1 MCFCP
6 DKNDLAQHMA
16 GSKTVATP
24 ILEAQTKADVLKILI
39 LQKSEKERQNYVI

>member
-16 GSKTVATP
+16 GNKTVATLV
-24 ILEAQTKADVLKILI
+24 LEAQIKADVWKLSCK
-39 LQKSEKERQNYVI
+39 KEK

>member
-6 DKNDLAQHMA
+6 DKNGLAQHKA

-24 ILEAQTKADVLKILI
+24 VFEAQTKADVLKILI
-39 LQKSEKERQNYVI
+39 CKKSKKERQNYVI

>member
-6 DKNDLAQHMA
+6 DKNDLAQHLA

-24 ILEAQTKADVLKILI
+24 VLEAQAKADVLKILFC
-39 LQKSEKERQNYVI
+39 QKSEIEREVL

>member
-6 DKNDLAQHMA
+6 DKNDHAQHMA

-24 ILEAQTKADVLKILI
+24 VLEAQTKAEVLKILI
-39 LQKSEKERQNYVI
+39 CQKSEQEREVL

>member
-24 ILEAQTKADVLKILI
+24 VLKA
-39 LQKSEKERQNYVI
+39 QANVKSANSVFNL

>member
-6 DKNDLAQHMA
+6 DKNDLAQHLA

-24 ILEAQTKADVLKILI
+24 VLEAQTKADVIKISFCKRET
-39 LQKSEKERQNYVI
+39 KS